1 MKITFRQSGGFT
13 GMLRGAELDAQA
25 LDPKQAEELKRL
37 LQENPPAAETRAAS
51 KARDLHQY
59 EITVEDGGQKR
70 TLHFDDSQVPDAL
83 RPLLKTLKQKS
94 KPQPPS

>member
-1 MKITFRQSGGFT
+1 MKITFRQSGGFA
-13 GMLRGAELDAQA
+13 GMLRGAEVDAQT

-37 LQENPPAAETRAAS
+37 LQENPAAETRAAS

-83 RPLLKTLKQKS
+83 RPLLKTLKQQS
-94 KPQPPS
+94 KPQPLS

>member
-1 MKITFRQSGGFT
+1 MKITFRQSGGFA

-25 LDPKQAEELKRL
+25 LDPKETAELKRL
-37 LQENPPAAETRAAS
+37 LNEDAGTQSRGVG

-59 EITVEDGGQKR
+59 EITLEDGSQKR
-70 TLHFDDSQVPDAL
+70 TLQFDDSQVPDAL

-94 KPQPPS
+94 KPQPLS